1 MQEPEMK
8 ERFFFFFFFFRASP
22 PAHGGSQA
30 SGLLGAVATG
40 TSATAMLDLNLLSK
54 VRDRTHLL
62 MDPSQVS

>member
-22 PAHGGSQA
+22 SAHGGSQA
-30 SGLLGAVATG
+30 SGLIGAVAPR
-40 TSATAMLDLNLLSK
+40 TSAPAILDLNLLSK